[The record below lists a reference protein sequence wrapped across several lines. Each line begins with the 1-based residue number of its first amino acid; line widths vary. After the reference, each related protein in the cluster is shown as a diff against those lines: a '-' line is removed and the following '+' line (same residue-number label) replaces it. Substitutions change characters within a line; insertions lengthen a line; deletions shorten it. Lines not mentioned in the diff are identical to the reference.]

1 VTDTVIEQ
9 GITFRA
15 CPEQGAW
22 YEADDPNPSG
32 SVGRLMMGMNA
43 DGTPD
48 RESFGEIEVA
58 YEDA

>member
-1 VTDTVIEQ
+1 MELTTEQ

-15 CPEQGAW
+15 CPEQSAW
-22 YEADDPNPSG
+22 YEVDDPNPNG
-32 SVGRLMMGMNA
+32 SVGRFYMPMNT

-48 RESFGEIEVA
+48 RENFGEIEVA